1 MERNINVSCH
11 ADNIYPS
18 QVVVRWLSD
27 RGFCVS
33 SGSACHRGKA
43 SHVYAAMHLSKGVR
57 DGVLRISF
65 GPENTRQEVDQ
76 LAQALLEATRDLVP
90 ARG

>member
-1 MERNINVSCH
+1 MMLSLIH
-11 ADNIYPS
+11 IYGADVGRVPWGYHRQAGHPPLEGLQGIGF
-18 QVVVRWLSD
+18 QV
-27 RGFCVS
+27 C
-33 SGSACHRGKA
+33 
-43 SHVYAAMHLSKGVR
+43 AAMHLSKGVR

-90 ARG
+90 ARRCV

>member
-1 MERNINVSCH
+1 
-11 ADNIYPS
+11 
-18 QVVVRWLSD
+18 
-27 RGFCVS
+27 
-33 SGSACHRGKA
+33 
-43 SHVYAAMHLSKGVR
+43 
-57 DGVLRISF
+57 VLRISF